1 MMRALRRLLAPDL
14 HWSSALRIDQAAVHR
29 SALITHEG
37 EQARLVLDGRN
48 VGNEGHWSL
57 TVRAPAARVEV
68 RLTDMRVD
76 DEAPDSAPGP
86 VVSNDVGASTVEAI
100 TRQLS
105 LALFM
110 DAALDL
116 KGARPQQRRRGA

>member
-37 EQARLVLDGRN
+37 EQARLLLDGRN

-57 TVRAPAARVEV
+57 TVRAHYILFSEFGHFRP
-68 RLTDMRVD
+68 LTL
-76 DEAPDSAPGP
+76 
-86 VVSNDVGASTVEAI
+86 GA
-100 TRQLS
+100 LPS
-105 LALFM
+105 L
-110 DAALDL
+110 D
-116 KGARPQQRRRGA
+116 